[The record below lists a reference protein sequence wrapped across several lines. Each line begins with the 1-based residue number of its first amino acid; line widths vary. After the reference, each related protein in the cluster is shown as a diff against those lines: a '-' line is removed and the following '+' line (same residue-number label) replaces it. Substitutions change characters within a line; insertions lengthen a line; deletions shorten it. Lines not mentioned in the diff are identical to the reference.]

1 MEDQRRVI
9 EDLARLKDEY
19 VARLEPIASAI
30 EASAIQARPMERA
43 LPGTYI
49 PTQAVNVSGQPVQ
62 SPELDFEFEQ
72 LSHYSHLINTLLEE
86 VDIVQ
91 NRIDAEL
98 RTRLWNDIVHTHRR
112 ETTAMKRIYG
122 YEHLQ
127 KAMRGKAWDLVR
139 TDLEANDPATIPAA
153 ASYAY
158 KCETPFLAHG
168 PTADSVSDPP
178 VPERPDPHAFIY
190 PVGYPCRATSP
201 SPVSPHHLLPLADRD
216 AVMSPPADEHASM
229 SPLADEDIAMSPP
242 SDAAMSRGPE
252 AYERAYDFEVQESDK
267 WLPLAKVA
275 RIMKAALPNDA
286 EISREAKETMQE
298 CVSELISFVTSE
310 AAENRNLSARR
321 VIGGEDVLLAFDAL
335 GFEHYAEA
343 LTIYLARYRGVARD
357 EVVASLNEPLGFRKH
372 DGSSRSETQDEL
384 AGIPAQATAATG
396 AVRDS
401 EDAAHVTESEAV
413 GERRSVVDELL
424 AQWTIL

>member
-1 MEDQRRVI
+1 MEDQRRII

-19 VARLEPIASAI
+19 AARLEPIASAI

-43 LPGTYI
+43 MPGPYI

-62 SPELDFEFEQ
+62 SPELDFNFEQ

-122 YEHLQ
+122 YESLQ

-139 TDLEANDPATIPAA
+139 TGLEANDPATIPAV

-168 PTADSVSDPP
+168 PPAESVSDPP
-178 VPERPDPHAFIY
+178 VPESPDPHAFIY
-190 PVGYPCRATSP
+190 PVGCPCRASSP
-201 SPVSPHHLLPLADRD
+201 SPVSPHRLPPLADRN

-229 SPLADEDIAMSPP
+229 SPLADGDIAMSPP
-242 SDAAMSRGPE
+242 SDAAMSREQE
-252 AYERAYDFEVQESDK
+252 AYDYEFEVQESDK

-275 RIMKAALPNDA
+275 RIMKAALPDDA
-286 EISREAKETMQE
+286 EISKEAKETMQE

-343 LTIYLARYRGVARD
+343 LTIYLARYRGVAR
-357 EVVASLNEPLGFRKH
+357 EELVASLNEPLGFRKH

-384 AGIPAQATAATG
+384 AEIPAQDTAATE
-396 AVRDS
+396 AVRGS
-401 EDAAHVTESEAV
+401 EDATHVTEREAV
-413 GERRSVVDELL
+413 GERRSIVDALL
-424 AQWTIL
+424 ARWTIL